1 MARKERRDFDDLY
14 GKYRAQ
20 DFYGEKKTVS
30 GEENQK
36 ALNDARRKSKRSGLC
51 RDADG
56 CDYCMCGCDGC
67 ECCFNVMECL

>member
-1 MARKERRDFDDLY
+1 MSRRTEKELGDLY
-14 GKYRAQ
+14 EKYRDQ
-20 DFYGEKKTVS
+20 DSYGQKETVS
-30 GEENQK
+30 GEETHK